1 MRLAGD
7 TGSILG
13 SERSPREEKGSPL
26 KYSCL
31 GNLMDREALQA
42 MVHGFAE
49 SGTTDGPRATTKQ
62 LHMYP
67 DVVSS
72 LNGGGKGGGLVN
84 SWLLDATF
92 PALLHTDGCDF
103 KAHLLFGPFAKSA
116 LYFGTR
122 TSSETDSAECSR
134 GPLRFALKMFAESCA

>member
-1 MRLAGD
+1 MQETQVQSLGQKDLLEKEIA
-7 TGSILG
+7 THSSILAWEI
-13 SERSPREEKGSPL
+13 SWTEKLCG
-26 KYSCL
+26 
-31 GNLMDREALQA
+31 LQS
-42 MVHGFAE
+42 MGFQ
-49 SGTTDGPRATTKQ
+49 GQTQLTNQTATTKQ

-67 DVVSS
+67 DVVSP

-103 KAHLLFGPFAKSA
+103 NAHLLYGPFAKSA

-134 GPLRFALKMFAESCA
+134 GLLRFALKTQP